1 MHLRND
7 AIFFTAMILFTCNVH
22 AYVFHV
28 DNFSVN
34 TNGSTFFNDDFADGS
49 PPPSAPNLPSG
60 SSINYFVNGTMGPE
74 ADGKL
79 TLDSSDAAPG
89 LTALGDPMLFQSAIL
104 NTGIDTSAMLTSSD
118 TITIQAIYD
127 LTIPAVEKES
137 YGINFTDRA
146 SGLGIQGDDIVGI
159 RVIDTASGISIQFF
173 EASFSDATFN
183 PISSVPLDTAHDQI
197 MFELNYDKDAPQG
210 SVTASYAYIDDGIM
224 GAQLSM
230 NGATDI
236 FNGEDWTRAQFVSRT
251 VVPVP
256 AAAWLFATGLIG
268 LLGIARRMKS

>member
-1 MHLRND
+1 MYQNKAVIL
-7 AIFFTAMILFTCNVH
+7 FTVMMLFTCNVH

-34 TNGSTFFNDDFADGS
+34 KNGGTLFNDGFDDGS
-49 PPPSAPNLPSG
+49 PPPTAPNLSDGTPT
-60 SSINYFVNGTMGPE
+60 NYFVNSVMGPE
-74 ADGKL
+74 AGGKL
-79 TLDSSDAAPG
+79 TLDSVDAAPG
-89 LTALGDPMLFQSAIL
+89 LTALGDPMLFQSAVL

-118 TITIQAIYD
+118 TITIQAVYD
-127 LTIPAVEKES
+127 LTIPTVEKES

-159 RVIDTASGISIQFF
+159 RVIDTISGTRIQFF
-173 EASFSDATFN
+173 EASYTDATFN
-183 PISSVPLDTAHDQI
+183 SISSVLLDTTHDQI
-197 MFELNYDKDAPQG
+197 MFELSYDKDALSG
-210 SVTASYAYIDDGIM
+210 AVTASYAYMDDGII

-251 VVPVP
+251 VVPIP
-256 AAAWLFATGLIG
+256 AALWLFGSGLIG
-268 LLGIARRMKS
+268 LIGFARRKNA